1 MNCKAIEG
9 STTRRSFLHGSAGGL
24 GAVAFANLLQAE
36 DQTPPISHVA
46 PKAKRAINICL
57 VGGLSQVDS
66 FDYKPELEK
75 LDGKKPPAEVNSKK
89 EFFRI
94 GNLHKSDWRFAQHG
108 ASGLWISDLFP
119 HLARVADELTVI
131 RSMQGTTNLHTPAL
145 FLCNSG
151 FPVNG
156 FPTVGS
162 WISYG
167 LGNPSDSLP
176 TYVVIPDQRG
186 APSGGASTWGHGF
199 LPASH
204 QGVQFRAA
212 DPPVRDL
219 FPPKSVSDNLAQDTK
234 ALHALI
240 QQTHLERL
248 GGENAVLEA
257 RLRSYEL
264 AAGMQLSV
272 PEVSDIGG
280 EPEPISRLYG
290 LDQAATKD
298 FGRNCILARRL
309 LERGVRFVQL
319 FSGGALG
326 GKPRTSWDG
335 HEDMVKNH
343 TREALRIDQPVAALL
358 TDLKQRGMLEDTL
371 VTFTTEFGRTPF
383 SEAKPGEAGSGRDHN
398 SAGFTVWMAG
408 AGLRPG
414 IAYGETDEIG
424 FSAARDVVTWHDFH
438 ATMLNLLGIDHTK
451 LSHYHN
457 GIERRLTNV
466 HGKVIDG
473 ILT

>member
-1 MNCKAIEG
+1 MTENATG
-9 STTRRSFLHGSAGGL
+9 PLATRRDFLHWGAGGL
-24 GAVAFANLLQAE
+24 GATAFAHLLRA
-36 DQTPPISHVA
+36 DAGARPTPNIA
-46 PKAKRAINICL
+46 PKVTRAINICL

-66 FDYKPELEK
+66 FDYKPALEE
-75 LDGKKPPAEVNSKK
+75 LDGKAPPAEVNSKK
-89 EFFRI
+89 LFHRV
-94 GNLHKSDWRFAQHG
+94 GNLRTADWRFAQHG

-119 HLARVADELTVI
+119 HLAKLADELTVI

-162 WISYG
+162 WLSYG
-167 LGNPSDSLP
+167 LGSPSDSLP
-176 TYVVIPDQRG
+176 AYVVIPDRRG
-186 APSGGASTWGHGF
+186 DPSGGTSTWGHGF

-204 QGVQFRAA
+204 QGVQFRAEGA
-212 DPPVRDL
+212 PIRDL
-219 FPPKSVSDNLAQDTK
+219 FPPRPVSEKLAQDTQ

-240 QQTHLERL
+240 DQAHVNRL
-248 GGENAVLEA
+248 GGEDSVLEA
-257 RLRSYEL
+257 RLRSYQL
-264 AAGMQLSV
+264 AARMQLSV
-272 PEVSDIGG
+272 PEMSNISR
-280 EPEPISRLYG
+280 EPKNITRLYG
-290 LDQAATKD
+290 LDREPTKD
-298 FGRNCILARRL
+298 FARNCILARRM

-319 FSGGALG
+319 FSGGPLG

-335 HEDMVKNH
+335 HENMVPNH

-358 TDLKQRGMLEDTL
+358 ADLKQRGMLDDTL

-383 SEAKPGEAGSGRDHN
+383 VEAKPGEAGSGRDHN

-414 IAYGETDEIG
+414 IPYGETDEIG
-424 FSAARDVVTWHDFH
+424 YRAERDVVTWHDFH
-438 ATMLNLLGIDHTK
+438 ATMLHLLGIDHTK
-451 LSHYHN
+451 LSYYHN

-466 HGKVIDG
+466 HGEVVTG
-473 ILT
+473 ILA

>member
-1 MNCKAIEG
+1 MKGNSTAQL
-9 STTRRSFLHGSAGGL
+9 TTRRDFLNWGAGGL
-24 GAVAFANLLQAE
+24 GATAFAHLLGTEAKAGSI
-36 DQTPPISHVA
+36 PNFA

-57 VGGLSQVDS
+57 VGGLSQIDS
-66 FDYKPELEK
+66 FDYKPALEK
-75 LDGKKPPAEVNSKK
+75 LDGKTPPAEVNSEKV
-89 EFFRI
+89 FFRI
-94 GNLHKSDWRFAQHG
+94 GKLRKTDWRFAQHG

-119 HLARVADELTVI
+119 HLAKVADELTVI
-131 RSMQGTTNLHTPAL
+131 RSMQGATNMHTPAL

-156 FPTVGS
+156 FPSTGS
-162 WISYG
+162 WLSYG
-167 LGNPSDSLP
+167 LGSPSDSLP
-176 TYVVIPDQRG
+176 AYVVIPDRRG

-212 DPPVRDL
+212 GAPIRDL
-219 FPPKSVSDNLAQDTK
+219 FPPHPVSDKLARDTQ

-240 QQTHLERL
+240 DQAHLDRL
-248 GGENAVLEA
+248 GGEDAVVQA

-264 AAGMQLSV
+264 AARMQLSV
-272 PEVSDIGG
+272 PEMSAIDR
-280 EPEPISRLYG
+280 EPKSITRLYG
-290 LDQAATKD
+290 LDQGPTKD
-298 FGRNCILARRL
+298 FARNCILARRM

-335 HEDMVKNH
+335 HEDMVPNH

-358 TDLKQRGMLEDTL
+358 TDLKQRGMLDDTL

-383 SEAKPGEAGSGRDHN
+383 SEAKPGQTGSGRDHN

-424 FSAARDVVTWHDFH
+424 FSAKKKVVTWHDFH
-438 ATMLNLLGIDHTK
+438 ATMLHLLGIDHTK
-451 LSHYHN
+451 LSYYHN

-466 HGKVIDG
+466 HGEVVRE
-473 ILT
+473 ILA